1 MCSATANTAN
11 LLRSLWRSGTIRELA
26 RAGLLPE
33 FEPLRTGSAAFS
45 LQTRVAPVLLAPA
58 EWCGRLW
65 QAAAGA
71 VISLLGE
78 LYDRELTLASIR
90 PEFVILG
97 DACRPVYA
105 RPGAIVPA
113 TPGQVEFAI
122 AQFAEGLLLPYF
134 VSLARKSLTLRAVLS
149 GDGVPGMAIAFPEL
163 AVAAREACAP
173 SGGSI
178 KARLRD
184 LANVVAQ
191 PLQEPDTFWSR
202 YEQGPQGTASM
213 SSWPYKN
220 QAVERILATT
230 APASVLDLASNSGW
244 YAVLAAKMGARVV
257 AVDRDE
263 TCVNRIFGSASEGAL
278 NIAPAIVDIT
288 RRSELHAPVPRERL
302 TAQTRFASEF
312 VLALAIVHHLIL
324 APPRLDLDGIAGLLA
339 GFTTKYLLTEFVS
352 FDPESHNPYRPDVRP
367 DCTPWYTLDHFLA
380 ALGRK
385 FGAVVVVPGP
395 AGRRLVLAEK

>member
-1 MCSATANTAN
+1 M
-11 LLRSLWRSGTIRELA
+11 
-26 RAGLLPE
+26 
-33 FEPLRTGSAAFS
+33 
-45 LQTRVAPVLLAPA
+45 
-58 EWCGRLW
+58 
-65 QAAAGA
+65 
-71 VISLLGE
+71 
-78 LYDRELTLASIR
+78 
-90 PEFVILG
+90 
-97 DACRPVYA
+97 
-105 RPGAIVPA
+105 PA